1 MVDIQVL
8 LTTMMELFAF
18 IVVGY
23 ILVKKHQISKE
34 TNKQISGLVVNVLS
48 PALIVSSVCVK
59 SDYDGNDIIWQAL
72 GAGVLLYLFL
82 ILLAKLVNRCLKADE
97 HEAPVY
103 ELLMVFSNTAF
114 IGYPILRVLYGDF
127 AVFVFSL
134 MHMPFNILIFSYGV
148 YLIGKGSVK
157 ENQKISIGNILSM
170 GTISSLLAIIIYMT
184 HVNMPVPVVDFLSM
198 LGNATIP
205 ISMIVI
211 GASLAFLP
219 VKEII
224 SEKKLY
230 LLVAIKLIVL
240 PIILYLLVWRL
251 PFDDFIKSLI
261 VVSGA
266 LPSASMVVILSTE
279 YEGDVKAAS
288 AGVFLTT
295 LFSIITMPFMLNML
309 L

>member
-1 MVDIQVL
+1 ML
-8 LTTMMELFAF
+8 
-18 IVVGY
+18 
-23 ILVKKHQISKE
+23 
-34 TNKQISGLVVNVLS
+34 
-48 PALIVSSVCVK
+48 
-59 SDYDGNDIIWQAL
+59 
-72 GAGVLLYLFL
+72 
-82 ILLAKLVNRCLKADE
+82 
-97 HEAPVY
+97 
-103 ELLMVFSNTAF
+103 
-114 IGYPILRVLYGDF
+114 LYGDF

-224 SEKKLY
+224 NEKKLY
-230 LLVAIKLIVL
+230 ILIAIKLIVL

-251 PFDDFIKSLI
+251 PFNDFIKSLI